1 MKYWYKEKDWVYIGF
16 NYNPVYVATM
26 KEFGAFY
33 NYATKEWSMQL
44 GLESSILVKGF
55 IEENGFI
62 HEKPV
67 LEREIPLNFISPIV
81 DEKSLEDLLKYL
93 KLPLNLRNYQIEG
106 LAYMINHENC
116 INGCSCG
123 LGKAQ
128 PLDIKIPT
136 PKGFVVFGDLNIGD
150 EIFGSDGSI
159 QKVTAIFPQGVKD
172 CYKITFTDGSSTE
185 CCDEHLWCTYY
196 SSHSTKIEKAKK
208 KIVSLKEIMHRGLRG
223 NPSINKKNPSHSN
236 YGPYYWKIPLIE
248 NPVNFHSREVLID
261 PYTLG
266 FLIGDGSFGRHIQVS
281 IGEKDQE
288 TILSNFILPDV
299 DLHCYNSV
307 DFTAVGKGVPALKQ
321 ALEFYNLRNKHSFD
335 KFIPDDYK
343 FNSEDVRRS
352 ILQGLI
358 DSDGYVS
365 KGGLI
370 EFACTSEQLIKD
382 ISFIVK
388 SLGGVIRPVRK
399 RKSQYKSKEGVY
411 IPCRDHYRIGINVKG
426 ICCRLERKQK
436 LIDDSKKILP
446 LRSIKEIEYVG
457 KKEMQCISVS
467 NADGLYICGDD
478 FIVTHNTRQ
487 SIAYAELLNTFP
499 CLIVCP
505 STVKT
510 SWEKEWHRCNPKRTI
525 HIIDSKDA
533 ENTDWK
539 ADVTIINYDFL
550 YMRGKSTDAIKLR
563 YRSLA
568 KKWGLVIF
576 DEIHLCKNEKA
587 LRSKAVKKIAKQAIH
602 KIALS
607 GTLITNRPKELIN
620 ILEVLGKFKEIFPDK
635 RYFLYR
641 YCNARKTPFGV
652 DANGASCTLEL
663 HEIIKHYCYFRK
675 ERREVLT
682 ELPPV
687 VEQKINVPIA
697 NKKEYEKAEKDFIA
711 YLSEIDIDAAERA
724 ERAEHLV
731 RLSNLKRLSL
741 KGKLKFIVQFL
752 KDWQESDEDN
762 KLIIFGIFT
771 EPLEELYETF
781 KKDAVLV
788 TGKRTTTDEKME
800 RIEQF
805 KESKQ
810 FLFANIA
817 TLSTGVDGLQD
828 HCSNMVFIEWP
839 STPKDLE
846 QAQSRI
852 DRMGQKK
859 SMNIYHLLSDETV
872 DLDIQELIKEK
883 TIITNAVNRG
893 IDSVSNSI
901 KSLDWEL
908 LRRLKQ
914 KNEDPNKRLKT

>member
-123 LGKAQ
+123 LGK
-128 PLDIKIPT
+128 
-136 PKGFVVFGDLNIGD
+136 
-150 EIFGSDGSI
+150 S
-159 QKVTAIFPQGVKD
+159 
-172 CYKITFTDGSSTE
+172 
-185 CCDEHLWCTYY
+185 
-196 SSHSTKIEKAKK
+196 
-208 KIVSLKEIMHRGLRG
+208 
-223 NPSINKKNPSHSN
+223 
-236 YGPYYWKIPLIE
+236 
-248 NPVNFHSREVLID
+248 
-261 PYTLG
+261 
-266 FLIGDGSFGRHIQVS
+266 
-281 IGEKDQE
+281 
-288 TILSNFILPDV
+288 
-299 DLHCYNSV
+299 
-307 DFTAVGKGVPALKQ
+307 
-321 ALEFYNLRNKHSFD
+321 
-335 KFIPDDYK
+335 
-343 FNSEDVRRS
+343 
-352 ILQGLI
+352 
-358 DSDGYVS
+358 
-365 KGGLI
+365 
-370 EFACTSEQLIKD
+370 
-382 ISFIVK
+382 
-388 SLGGVIRPVRK
+388 
-399 RKSQYKSKEGVY
+399 
-411 IPCRDHYRIGINVKG
+411 
-426 ICCRLERKQK
+426 
-436 LIDDSKKILP
+436 
-446 LRSIKEIEYVG
+446 
-457 KKEMQCISVS
+457 
-467 NADGLYICGDD
+467 
-478 FIVTHNTRQ
+478 RQ